1 MTYFIFV
8 STIIGLQSHSLLLV
22 IIGLAALHNQCSS
35 SSRDGGDIWGRVG
48 SNPSSVSVRCTG
60 RSRADYPRPR
70 LKTIEF

>member
-22 IIGLAALHNQCSS
+22 IGLATLHNQCSS
-35 SSRDGGDIWGRVG
+35 SSRDGGDICGRVG
-48 SNPSSVSVRCTG
+48 SNPSSVSVRRTG

-70 LKTIEF
+70 LKTIEY